1 MSSKRAAASAATAAA
16 SSLAADAAASLA
28 SNNLFREDE
37 LVDDAPEDDC
47 GADRAVAPS
56 SIESADT
63 VCNVEDDDW
72 DAIVVVDDDDES
84 TSDQAKPPG
93 SCRTVQYRSWTCTQ
107 CCRNCNEDALLG
119 CNAADSS
126 LVIPHELRPPLDS
139 FWRARSNSATS
150 AAAVAHEILTSGST
164 RRCRTLSRA
173 KTTTSRESAKIKM
186 GRQLALAVTCVHH
199 VLRMRL
205 TPFGCYPSNGDGR
218 LDGCCDLLPSVAI
231 PATEMVVL
239 KRKDGGSQ
247 RRRP

>member
-1 MSSKRAAASAATAAA
+1 MSSRRAAASAATAAA
-16 SSLAADAAASLA
+16 SSLAADAAASFA
-28 SNNLFREDE
+28 SNNLFRDDE

-139 FWRARSNSATS
+139 FWRARSNSATT
-150 AAAVAHEILTSGST
+150 AAAVTHEILSSGST

-173 KTTTSRESAKIKM
+173 KTTTSRESAKIKDRAPV
-186 GRQLALAVTCVHH
+186 GTC
-199 VLRMRL
+199 
-205 TPFGCYPSNGDGR
+205 SNVCAPRPAG
-218 LDGCCDLLPSVAI
+218 CDLLPSVAI
-231 PATEMVVL
+231 PATEMVDL
-239 KRKDGGSQ
+239 MDAATYSLRLLSQQ
-247 RRRP
+247 RRWSS